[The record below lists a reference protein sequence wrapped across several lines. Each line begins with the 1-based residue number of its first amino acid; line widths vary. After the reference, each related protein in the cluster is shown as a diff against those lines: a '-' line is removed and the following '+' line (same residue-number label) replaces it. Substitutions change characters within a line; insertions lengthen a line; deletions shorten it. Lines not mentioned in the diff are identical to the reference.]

1 MKYQMGLHSSIEA
14 ETAKK
19 KKANPRYVRDARENE
34 GATTLQSVDE
44 HQECNHCSDTVAK
57 LLCLHSKLKK

>member
-14 ETAKK
+14 ETAKKK

-34 GATTLQSVDE
+34 GATTMQSG
-44 HQECNHCSDTVAK
+44 
-57 LLCLHSKLKK
+57 